1 MRLVTFEKGGTV
13 SVGVKLSDGIAC
25 TSYADMLD
33 LVRDGEVGLKGVQT
47 AAEAA
52 EASRR
57 LVQPDRL
64 LAPIRPRQLIFHS
77 INFESVVAE
86 MEDTTIP
93 ERSGFF
99 AKLPNSV
106 IGPDDSIV
114 KPYPEAQLDWEG
126 ELAWVISKT
135 ARKVA
140 IEDALDYVF
149 GYTVV
154 NDLTACDLFERG
166 DTMVAKGID
175 TFCPIG
181 PELVM
186 TDEIPE
192 PSTLTLSTYVNG
204 DRVQFE
210 STSRML
216 FSVPQIIAT
225 LSEMITLSPG
235 TLITSGTPGGL
246 GMNMKPPRW
255 LGPGDEVA
263 VEIDRIGRITNRVV
277 AGW

>member
-1 MRLVTFEKGGTV
+1 LRLVTFEKGGTV
-13 SVGVKLSDGIAC
+13 SVGVKLSDGIAR
-25 TSYADMLD
+25 TGYADMLD
-33 LVRDGEVGLKGVQT
+33 LVGDGEAGVERAHA

-52 EASRR
+52 ARSGR

-64 LAPIRPRQLIFHS
+64 LAPIRPHQLIFHS

-86 MEDTTIP
+86 MGDTTIP

-99 AKLPNSV
+99 SKLPSSV
-106 IGPDDSIV
+106 IGPDEPIV
-114 KPYPEAQLDWEG
+114 KPYPEAQLDWEV
-126 ELAWVISKT
+126 ELAWVIGKT
-135 ARKVA
+135 ASKVA
-140 IEDALDYVF
+140 IEEALDYVF

-154 NDLTACDLFERG
+154 NDVTACDLFERG
-166 DTMVAKGID
+166 DMMVAKGID
-175 TFCPIG
+175 TFCPMG
-181 PELVM
+181 PELVV

-192 PSTLTLSTYVNG
+192 PSTLTLATYVNG

-210 STSRML
+210 STSTML

-235 TLITSGTPGGL
+235 NLITSGTPGGL
-246 GMNMKPPRW
+246 AMNMKPPRW
-255 LGPGDEVA
+255 LDPGDEVT
-263 VEIDRIGRITNRVV
+263 VEIDRIGSITNRVV